1 MMIWNGSMNKL
12 IFSKRYD
19 YKVKLVE
26 EQRIKFQKEE

>member
-1 MMIWNGSMNKL
+1 MEWIYEQAD
-12 IFSKRYD
+12 IFKKRYD